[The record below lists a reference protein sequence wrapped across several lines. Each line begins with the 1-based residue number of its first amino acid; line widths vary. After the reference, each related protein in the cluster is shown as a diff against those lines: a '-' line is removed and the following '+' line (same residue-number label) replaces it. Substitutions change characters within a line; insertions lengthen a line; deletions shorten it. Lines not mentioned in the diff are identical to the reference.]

1 MESNNKILL
10 KPATTRVQKV
20 LVMLFGT
27 IFLNAIAWALMSKGS
42 YPDLLIYVLFGLGF
56 LLLTSLIHSLLGL
69 INPKIK
75 VFVNSSSVRLGE
87 TLDISWEAPYKIDRV
102 KKLTLSLFLTESQ
115 SHGSGKNRRTKTKK
129 LHDEVILET
138 KGFNEMRSG
147 SKSIT
152 IPEVFKA
159 SYSSDDYSLTW
170 CLKING
176 EIPLFPDIDE
186 DYKIT
191 VLPEDDVG
199 IEGN

>member
-42 YPDLLIYVLFGLGF
+42 YSGLLIYVLFGLGF

-87 TLDISWEAPYKIDRV
+87 TLDISWEASYKIDRV
-102 KKLTLSLFLTESQ
+102 KKLTLSLFLTESH

-129 LHDEVILET
+129 IHDEILLT
-138 KGFNEMRSG
+138 TTDFNEMRSG

-152 IPEVFKA
+152 IPKIFKA
-159 SYSSDDYSLTW
+159 SYSGDDYSLTW

-176 EIPLFPDIDE
+176 QIPLFPDIDE
-186 DYKIT
+186 DYKIII
-191 VLPEDDVG
+191 LPDD
-199 IEGN
+199 